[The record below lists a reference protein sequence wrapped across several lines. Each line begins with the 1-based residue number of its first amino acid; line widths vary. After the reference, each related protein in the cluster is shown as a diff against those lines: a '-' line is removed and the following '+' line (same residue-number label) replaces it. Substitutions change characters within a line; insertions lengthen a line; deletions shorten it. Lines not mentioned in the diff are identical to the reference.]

1 MSSISES
8 SQSAQLAAG
17 AIQHLRA
24 GGVSLLLDTR
34 GPRLPRIV
42 HWGSDLGQL
51 GAELLDNLATADIQA
66 AVTNVPD
73 DPVRP
78 GIPTEHATGWPGLPG
93 LLGHRAGRSWS
104 TLFTVTDVKVET
116 GSDDRDDKTT
126 VVPNG

>member
-1 MSSISES
+1 
-8 SQSAQLAAG
+8 LAAG

-42 HWGSDLGQL
+42 HWGSDLGPL

-78 GIPTEHATGWPGLPG
+78 GIATGHPDRARDGMAGVTRAARAPGRAVVVHPV
-93 LLGHRAGRSWS
+93 HRHRRQGG
-104 TLFTVTDVKVET
+104 D
-116 GSDDRDDKTT
+116 GQ
-126 VVPNG
+126 